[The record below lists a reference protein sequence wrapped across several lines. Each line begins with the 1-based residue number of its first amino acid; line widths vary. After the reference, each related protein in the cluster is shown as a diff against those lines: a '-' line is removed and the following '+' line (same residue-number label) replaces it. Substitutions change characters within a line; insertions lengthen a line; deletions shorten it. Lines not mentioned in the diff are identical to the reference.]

1 MSFLILAIGILL
13 LILLITWAK
22 LNAFLSFIIVC
33 LFVGLANGMDI
44 AAITVSIQKGMG
56 DLLGTLIIIIGLGAM
71 LGKLVAESGAAER
84 IAAGLIKFSGEK
96 NLVWALLITSFI
108 IGIPLF
114 YNVGFVLILPLAISI
129 ATKYKIPPVY
139 LALPAISALSV
150 THGFLPPHPS
160 PTALVQQFHAD
171 LGLTLLYGFIVAVPC
186 IILAGPVFAKT
197 LKNYNNRPIE
207 SFIAEPKDEASLPG
221 MFLSILTAFMP
232 VILISAATIIK
243 MLVPGA
249 NAFKTVILAL
259 GEPPIAMLVTV
270 LFAIYSLGLKQGRT
284 MTQIG
289 HSMGDAVKDIAVI
302 LFIVGGAGSLKQVLT
317 DTGISGQIAVAL
329 QGLNINPLLAAWS
342 IAAIIRVAIGSA
354 TVAGLTT
361 AGIVAPLVVSTGANP
376 NLMVLAT
383 GAGSLF
389 FSHVNDAGFWLFKE
403 YFNLSIKQ
411 TMKTWSIM
419 ETIVSVV
426 GIIAVLI
433 LSYFVH

>member
-1 MSFLILAIGILL
+1 MSFIILAIGILL
-13 LILLITWAK
+13 LILFITWAK
-22 LNAFLSFIIVC
+22 LNAFISFIIVC
-33 LFVGLANGMDI
+33 LFVGLTNGMQI
-44 AAITVSIQKGMG
+44 GAISASIQKGMG
-56 DLLGTLIIIIGLGAM
+56 DLLGSLVIIIGLGAM
-71 LGKLVAESGAAER
+71 LGKLVAESGAAET
-84 IAAGLIKFSGEK
+84 IAKGLIRFSGEK
-96 NLVWALLITSFI
+96 NLAWALLLTSFI

-114 YNVGFVLILPLAISI
+114 YNVGFVIILPLAISI
-129 ATKYKIPPVY
+129 AIKYKIPPVY
-139 LALPAISALSV
+139 LGLPALSAMSV

-197 LKNYNNRPIE
+197 LKKYNNRPLE
-207 SFIAEPKDEASLPG
+207 SFIPPPKDEASLPG
-221 MFLSILTAFMP
+221 MFLSIFSAFLP
-232 VILISAATIIK
+232 VILISAATITDI
-243 MLVPGA
+243 LVKQDTFPKKIIMG
-249 NAFKTVILAL
+249 L
-259 GEPPIAMLVTV
+259 GDPVMAMLVTV
-270 LFAIYSLGLKQGRT
+270 LFSMYSLGLRQGRT

-289 HSMGDAVKDIAVI
+289 NSLADAVKDIAVI
-302 LFIVGGAGSLKQVLT
+302 LFIIGGAGSLKEVLL
-317 DTGISGQIAVAL
+317 DTGISGQIATSL
-329 QGLNINPLLAAWS
+329 QSIHINPLMAAWS
-342 IAAIIRVAIGSA
+342 IAAVIRLAIGSA

-361 AGIVAPLVVSTGANP
+361 AGIVAPLIVTSGANP

-389 FSHVNDAGFWLFKE
+389 FSHVNDSGFWLFKE

-411 TMKTWSIM
+411 TMKTWSMM